1 VIHVVNNPVG
11 ILSNSLVILQI
22 SKLGQMRVNEFG
34 RSSLLGGPCLLPV
47 VIEEWPEDEVF
58 VVFDFSFDDFQHLY
72 QL

>member
-1 VIHVVNNPVG
+1 
-11 ILSNSLVILQI
+11 
-22 SKLGQMRVNEFG
+22 MRVNEFG